1 MCLTARRLSGR
12 TLLRFTRTPAW
23 PQVFPQLSVHVGHA
37 VRVGPVLVRAG
48 TSTLPGCLHRQ
59 TLAHKDGHE
68 WRLPAGAPARA
79 RPSCVD
85 EGT

>member
-59 TLAHKDGHE
+59 TLAHKDGWTRME
-68 WRLPAGAPARA
+68 VARRGAPAALVCR
-79 RPSCVD
+79 
-85 EGT
+85 